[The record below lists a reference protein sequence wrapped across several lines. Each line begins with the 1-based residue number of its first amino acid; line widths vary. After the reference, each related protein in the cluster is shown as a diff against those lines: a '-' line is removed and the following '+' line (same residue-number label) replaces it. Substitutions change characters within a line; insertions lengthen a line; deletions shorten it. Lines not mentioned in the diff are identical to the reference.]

1 MHVREQ
7 NMEANGPGAEPPPD
21 GMKEKVATADVLL
34 VHFCPISAQTIESAQ
49 SLRIIGVCRAGHENI
64 DVEAASQRGI
74 TVIHVTGRNANAVAE
89 FTIGLMLSETRN
101 IARAHAALKAGVW
114 RKDFQN
120 ASVCPELAGK
130 TVGIIGFGA
139 IGKVVARKL
148 RSLEVN
154 VIAFDPVVAAE
165 DMIKSGVEATKL
177 ESLLKNA
184 DIVTLHARLSP
195 ETRGM
200 IGAREIKLMKPN
212 SYIINTARPGL
223 VDEDA
228 LYDALRSHRIAGAA
242 LDVLGGDEGPTVN
255 RLVGLDNVT
264 VTSQIAGSTLE
275 AFTRSPKMLVKE
287 MVTFMSTGSCA
298 SIVNKGFEEIADHRG
313 WGSLKAK

>member
-1 MHVREQ
+1 
-7 NMEANGPGAEPPPD
+7 
-21 GMKEKVATADVLL
+21 
-34 VHFCPISAQTIESAQ
+34 
-49 SLRIIGVCRAGHENI
+49 
-64 DVEAASQRGI
+64 
-74 TVIHVTGRNANAVAE
+74 
-89 FTIGLMLSETRN
+89 
-101 IARAHAALKAGVW
+101 
-114 RKDFQN
+114 
-120 ASVCPELAGK
+120 
-130 TVGIIGFGA
+130 
-139 IGKVVARKL
+139 
-148 RSLEVN
+148 
-154 VIAFDPVVAAE
+154 
-165 DMIKSGVEATKL
+165 
-177 ESLLKNA
+177 
-184 DIVTLHARLSP
+184 
-195 ETRGM
+195 
-200 IGAREIKLMKPN
+200 
-212 SYIINTARPGL
+212 